1 MKGQKNLRDKDKWE
15 VFEEIYIYTYKEL
28 CQHIQYLT
36 TDVDKVK
43 RLLVLTYMQF
53 YPLMDQSKGFH
64 DSLEWLKKKA
74 DYLAENEMKVPSE
87 KIRAT
92 YAMEKE
98 IRKEDGMGDELQKK
112 AGLILDE
119 ASIFFD
125 IKDQLNIE
133 GNLGEKSE
141 SFLSLT
147 IVRIFFSTALSIAAI
162 GIVIFGWE
170 KISQQLQILKEP
182 FLKSLTL
189 NKIEVPK
196 NDDEYRIILNGKEVY
211 LSEIGQVLYSL
222 PLEEGEESFQNP
234 EIQVYGDWTYYLPCP
249 ERKDTMLFN
258 TSKNL
263 NHTLYRIKNDHT
275 KIELIAREV
284 DDYCLW
290 NNKICFARFGGFQT
304 LDDNLAFETIYP
316 GIQIYAEDRKLY
328 LKDSLGR
335 SMEKDEN
342 NHIFYEDRIYIM
354 DGDCIV
360 DLMPAEREKDG
371 RNYLLK
377 SIDEG
382 RTGIFQKL
390 NGMEEIFLEEKMS
403 IDSFCIANNEIYYS
417 VCTRKEGSRNF
428 GRIYRKP
435 LTGEEKPKRISV
447 EFPGRITQMYYC
459 EENKSIYADYLLEKG
474 ENRQGVIA
482 VISLDGQMSYLDD
495 KELRSSKETSGN
507 DFLKFVMVQDN
518 QVYCYWQDFG
528 SNEGSTEVLWTDA
541 LVIPNSKRIYMN

>member
-189 NKIEVPK
+189 NKI
-196 NDDEYRIILNGKEVY
+196 
-211 LSEIGQVLYSL
+211 
-222 PLEEGEESFQNP
+222 
-234 EIQVYGDWTYYLPCP
+234 
-249 ERKDTMLFN
+249 
-258 TSKNL
+258 
-263 NHTLYRIKNDHT
+263 
-275 KIELIAREV
+275 
-284 DDYCLW
+284 
-290 NNKICFARFGGFQT
+290 
-304 LDDNLAFETIYP
+304 
-316 GIQIYAEDRKLY
+316 
-328 LKDSLGR
+328 
-335 SMEKDEN
+335 
-342 NHIFYEDRIYIM
+342 
-354 DGDCIV
+354 
-360 DLMPAEREKDG
+360 
-371 RNYLLK
+371 
-377 SIDEG
+377 
-382 RTGIFQKL
+382 
-390 NGMEEIFLEEKMS
+390 
-403 IDSFCIANNEIYYS
+403 
-417 VCTRKEGSRNF
+417 
-428 GRIYRKP
+428 
-435 LTGEEKPKRISV
+435 
-447 EFPGRITQMYYC
+447 
-459 EENKSIYADYLLEKG
+459 
-474 ENRQGVIA
+474 
-482 VISLDGQMSYLDD
+482 
-495 KELRSSKETSGN
+495 
-507 DFLKFVMVQDN
+507 
-518 QVYCYWQDFG
+518 
-528 SNEGSTEVLWTDA
+528 
-541 LVIPNSKRIYMN
+541 